1 MSFICSPAADQKTSA
16 KNNSYGKVVDYLR
29 LAVTDRCNLRC
40 IYCMPSEGIPRLSH
54 EDILSYEELL
64 RLVAIARSL
73 GISKIRITG
82 GEPLVRKGII
92 SFVQRLTDV
101 AAPGEITMTTNGVLL
116 ADMAKDLF
124 QAGIKRI
131 NISLDTL
138 KADRFREITRRDAFY
153 DVIRGVEKAME
164 VGFQPVKLNVVV
176 MKGINDDEVEDLARL
191 TLKEPLHV
199 RFIEFMP
206 FGGEEWE
213 DRFLPADEIIERL
226 KSVEEIEPTISIR
239 SNGPARYM
247 RFRQG
252 IGKIGIISP
261 MTHHFCDSCNRL
273 RLTPEGKLRT
283 CLFSTE
289 ETDLRK
295 LLRSGASDGEIAK
308 VILDALKN
316 KSPNRVFDAELL
328 KKCITRPMSTIGG

>member
-1 MSFICSPAADQKTSA
+1 MPLICSPTADQKTST
-16 KNNSYGKVVDYLR
+16 KKDSYGKVVDYLR

-40 IYCMPSEGIPRLSH
+40 IYCMPPEGIPRLSH

-92 SFVQRLTDV
+92 SFVRRLIDV
-101 AAPGEITMTTNGVLL
+101 AAPGEVTMTTNGVLL
-116 ADMAKDLF
+116 ADMANDLF

-138 KADRFREITRRDAFY
+138 KPDRFREITRRDAFY
-153 DVIRGVEKAME
+153 DVIRGIEKAME
-164 VGFQPVKLNVVV
+164 VGFHPVKLNVVV

-213 DRFLPADEIIERL
+213 KRFLPAGEIIERL
-226 KSVEEIEPTISIR
+226 KSVGELEPTISVR
-239 SNGPARYM
+239 SNGPAQYM

-261 MTHHFCDSCNRL
+261 MTHHFCNSCNRL
-273 RLTPEGKLRT
+273 RLTPEGSLRT
-283 CLFSTE
+283 CLFSKE
-289 ETDLRK
+289 EIKLGKFLRG
-295 LLRSGASDGEIAK
+295 GASDGEIAK
-308 VILDALKN
+308 VILDALKS
-316 KSPNRVFDAELL
+316 KSPHQSFNAELL